1 MYDIYAALCRD
12 RQEHSAKLL
21 YCFQPFQPSPATAE
35 PDHMRWIV
43 MAQSKV
49 FMSINYALMVEVQK
63 TAKGHRFKLQ
73 WDGRALSECQLG
85 QFVEFF

>member
-1 MYDIYAALCRD
+1 
-12 RQEHSAKLL
+12 
-21 YCFQPFQPSPATAE
+21 
-35 PDHMRWIV
+35 MRWIV

-85 QFVEFF
+85 QFVEFFNEILEGIAANKYGTLRDLMEIKADLEGLWKA